1 MKGIYRK
8 LMEVQRCLKAPKGQ
22 YNAFGKYS
30 YRSCEDILDAVKPLL
45 SEQGAALIL
54 SDKIE
59 CISGRYYVQAL
70 ARFIDIES
78 GEEIASA
85 AYARE
90 EEQKK
95 GMDGSQITGASS
107 SYARKYALN
116 GLFCID
122 DNKDSDS
129 TNAGQETP
137 GQSPN
142 KGNAETPEQSPN
154 KGNTETPQKPPN
166 KGNAETPG
174 QSPEGQGQPE
184 YKGCMTKER
193 VAALHKAGEALGCS
207 PAAVNK
213 AVRKRLKKEI
223 NELNQTEFAQAQGWF
238 KNPKNNKKE
247 DTHE

>member
-1 MKGIYRK
+1 
-8 LMEVQRCLKAPKGQ
+8 MEVQRCLKAPKGQ

-129 TNAGQETP
+129 ANAGQETP
-137 GQSPN
+137 QKSQN
-142 KGNAETPEQSPN
+142 EEKQDALAKTRNE
-154 KGNTETPQKPPN
+154 PQQKC
-166 KGNAETPG
+166 TR
-174 QSPEGQGQPE
+174 
-184 YKGCMTKER
+184 YMTKER
-193 VAALHKAGEALGCS
+193 LAELYKVGEEQGYPKHYVDEAIE
-207 PAAVNK
+207 
-213 AVRKRLKKEI
+213 RRLKKTI
-223 NELNQTEFAQAQGWF
+223 YELNQTEFTQVYAWLADP
-238 KNPKNNKKE
+238 PKKKKE
-247 DTHE
+247 ETYE

>member
-1 MKGIYRK
+1 MTGIYRK

-129 TNAGQETP
+129 ANAGQETP
-137 GQSPN
+137 
-142 KGNAETPEQSPN
+142 
-154 KGNTETPQKPPN
+154 QKSPN

-223 NELNQTEFAQAQGWF
+223 NELNQAEFAQAQGWF

>member
-129 TNAGQETP
+129 TNAGQEMPQKSPNKGNAETP
-137 GQSPN
+137 QKSPN
-142 KGNAETPEQSPN
+142 KGNAETPE
-154 KGNTETPQKPPN
+154 
-166 KGNAETPG
+166 

-207 PAAVNK
+207 PEAVNK

-223 NELNQTEFAQAQGWF
+223 NELNQAEFAQAQGWF

-247 DTHE
+247 ETHE